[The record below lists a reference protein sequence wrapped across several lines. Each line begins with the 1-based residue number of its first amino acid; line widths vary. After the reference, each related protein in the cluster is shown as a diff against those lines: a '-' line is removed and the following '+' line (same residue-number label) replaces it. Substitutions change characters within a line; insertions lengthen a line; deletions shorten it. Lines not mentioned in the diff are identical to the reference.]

1 MDIRTARTFLEVVNT
16 GSFVRAA
23 SNLNITQT
31 AVSARIKSLEDQL
44 DRPLFVRNKA
54 GARMTPAG
62 EQFHPYAMTMVQLW
76 ERARHQVALPAGLE
90 TVVTIG
96 SEYSLWDPL
105 LREHLLQIRKM
116 HPKFAVRVRIDVADR
131 LISQIE
137 QGLLDVAL
145 VYDPPHRPGLVSELL
160 ADETLVAVSTAGP
173 QGATT
178 DSDEVYVDWGTSF
191 AVNHHNA
198 FPNKGTPVVTV
209 NHGPLGLDYIM
220 AMGGHGYFR
229 LAAVQ
234 QYLSDGKL
242 HLMPNRPKFSYPIHA
257 VYSSE
262 ADDYPLERL
271 LAGLRTTST
280 MQTIA
285 PASRTKRTYDVRN
298 GSKPDIS

>member
-31 AVSARIKSLEDQL
+31 AVSARIRSLEDQL
-44 DRPLFVRNKA
+44 ERPLFVRNKA

-62 EQFHPYAMTMVQLW
+62 EQFHAYAMTMVQLW
-76 ERARHQVALPAGLE
+76 ERAKHQVALPAGLE

-105 LREHLLQIRKM
+105 LRNHLLHIRRK
-116 HPKFAVRVRIDVADR
+116 HPEFAVRVRIDVADR
-131 LISQIE
+131 LILQIE

-160 ADETLVAVSTAGP
+160 ADETLVAVSTTRPDHDNA
-173 QGATT
+173 

-198 FPNKGTPVVTV
+198 FPNKPAPAVTV
-209 NHGPLGLDYIM
+209 NHGPLGLDYIIE
-220 AMGGHGYFR
+220 MGGHGYFR
-229 LAAVQ
+229 LAAVKQ
-234 QYLSDGKL
+234 HLSSEKL
-242 HLMPNRPKFSYPIHA
+242 FLIPNQPKFSYSIHA

-262 ADDYPLERL
+262 ADDYPLEQL
-271 LAGLRTTST
+271 LAGLRLS
-280 MQTIA
+280 
-285 PASRTKRTYDVRN
+285 S
-298 GSKPDIS
+298 S